1 MSEARWLS
9 WSEIARIAQTR
20 RVVAWGKSEWLKKAL
35 AYLPA
40 PPAYIVD
47 NNPHDQGNAFEG
59 IPIRSP
65 AVLREEPPGS
75 VFVLITSTGFEAIFA
90 QIDGYG
96 LRPGADYSVSPTL
109 RDYKVIAALRGHEGT
124 VYFSASD
131 PPADR
136 PDGGGGLYRYTVQEQ
151 RLEKLVSG
159 LCHGIVEGRDGLVY
173 LVDDGVLGLRVLDRD
188 MKTVGTI
195 ELPRGARPHGL
206 GYCPKRHRLYVVV
219 PAFDAIAV
227 IDADSGRE
235 LDRLCYS
242 DKGARAGTPQ
252 HHPNDC
258 CAYADSLYSTMFS
271 LSGNWKIGAFDG
283 AVCEWDLDTHERRGP
298 VVQGL
303 WMPHTPTVI
312 DGALHWADSMRG
324 EVRSTSWKVLGA
336 FHGFVRGIAHD
347 GRVYYIG
354 QSQHRYVG
362 RRLGTAD
369 NISLDS
375 GIFLLDPETKA
386 TRFHPIDNVVD
397 INSVYVPSAARRG

>member
-1 MSEARWLS
+1 MTDARWMN
-9 WSEIARIAQTR
+9 WSEIAQLARSR

-35 AYLPA
+35 PYLPTR
-40 PPAYIVD
+40 PAYIVD
-47 NNPHDQGNAFEG
+47 NNPHDQGNLFED

-65 AVLREEPPGS
+65 AVLTEEAPGA
-75 VFVLITSTGFEAIFA
+75 VFIVITSTSIDAISA
-90 QIDGYG
+90 QLMGYG
-96 LRPGADYSVSPTL
+96 LRPGADFTVSPTL
-109 RDYKVIAALRGHEGT
+109 RDYRVISALRGHPGL
-124 VYFSASD
+124 VYFSVSD
-131 PPADR
+131 PPADA
-136 PDGGGGLYRYTVQEQ
+136 PEAGGGLYRYDLQA
-151 RLEKLVSG
+151 RRAEKLVSG
-159 LCHGIVEGRDGLVY
+159 LCHGIVEGRSGEVY
-173 LVDDGVLGLRVLDRD
+173 LVDDGVLGVRVLDAD
-188 MKTVGTI
+188 MRTLGAI
-195 ELPRGARPHGL
+195 ELARGARPHGI
-206 GYCPKRHRLYVVV
+206 GYCPKRHRLYVVI

-227 IDADSGRE
+227 IDPDTGKE
-235 LDRLCYS
+235 LDRLVYS

-258 CAYADSLYSTMFS
+258 CAYGDSLYSTMFS

-336 FHGFVRGIAHD
+336 FHGFVRGIAFD
-347 GRVYYIG
+347 GQLYMVG

-375 GIFLLDPETKA
+375 GLFLLDPETKA
-386 TRFHPIDNVVD
+386 TRFHPIDGVVD
-397 INSVYVPSAARRG
+397 INSVYVPSRARRA

>member
-1 MSEARWLS
+1 MSESPWKT
-9 WSEIARIAQTR
+9 WSEIAHLAQSR

-35 AYLPA
+35 GYLPK
-40 PPAYIVD
+40 PPVYVVD
-47 NNPHDQGNAFEG
+47 NNPHDQGNHFEG
-59 IPIRSP
+59 IPIHAPSR
-65 AVLREEPPGS
+65 LTQEPPGE
-75 VFVLITSTGFEAIFA
+75 VFVLLTSTGFEAIFA
-90 QIDGYG
+90 QLQSYGY
-96 LRPGADYSVSPTL
+96 RPGLDYAVSPTL
-109 RDYKVIAALRGHEGT
+109 RDYRVISALRGHQGT

-131 PPADR
+131 PPQDNPQA
-136 PDGGGGLYRYTVQEQ
+136 GGGLYRYELGGR

-159 LCHGIVEGRDGLVY
+159 MCHGIAEGRDGDFYV
-173 LVDDGVLGLRVLDRD
+173 VDDSVLGLRVLDRAA
-188 MKTVGTI
+188 KTIGSI

-206 GYCPKRHRLYVVV
+206 GYCPKRHRLYVVM

-227 IDADSGRE
+227 LDAANGRE
-235 LDRLCYS
+235 LDRLVYS

-271 LSGNWKIGAFDG
+271 LSGNWKIGAYDG

-336 FHGFVRGIAHD
+336 FYGFVRGIGYD
-347 GRVYYIG
+347 GQYYYIG

-386 TRFHPIDNVVD
+386 TRFHPIDGVVD
-397 INSVYVPSAARRG
+397 INSVYVPRAR